1 MNLYRRL
8 WRLGVCL
15 LVVAGTGLAVFVPWG
30 TLLGLGLVGAVLGGL
45 CGAGLH
51 RHRDSQPTPGR
62 YVLAACI
69 WTTVGVIVF
78 AGFAALIGVV
88 ALLGVLLVTA
98 TCPPAVRMLAAR
110 VPWAAA
116 PPQPSGPAVE
126 GIRPVPGPQHAPEP
140 AQNLQELDS
149 SELCWRWRWRTSFT
163 ALQHTATPAGRLSL
177 IETRAALLDEMARR
191 NPQGFRCWLNDGAR
205 AASDPTRYFDGPQLR
220 RRQPHRQA
228 PKADQ

>member
-8 WRLGVCL
+8 WQLGVCL
-15 LVVAGTGLAVFVPWG
+15 LVVAGTGLAVFLPWG
-30 TLLGLGLVGAVLGGL
+30 TLIGLGLTGAVLGGL

-51 RHRDSQPTPGR
+51 RHRYTQPAPGR

-69 WTTVGVIVF
+69 WTTVGVIAF
-78 AGFAALIGVV
+78 AGFAAFIGAV
-88 ALLGVLLVTA
+88 ALLGALLLTA
-98 TCPPAVRMLAAR
+98 TCPPAVRVLAVR
-110 VPWAAA
+110 VPWAAT
-116 PPQPSGPAVE
+116 PPQHSEPAVE
-126 GIRPVPGPQHAPEP
+126 GLRPAPAPQHAPEP

-149 SELCWRWRWRTSFT
+149 SELCWRWRTSFT

-205 AASDPTRYFDGPQLR
+205 AASDPTRYLHDPQQR
-220 RRQPHRQA
+220 QRQPRRQA
-228 PKADQ
+228 PKADH